1 MAMVRVGPR
10 LRGIGGE
17 APVMAT
23 GTNRSRI
30 FWREA
35 VDQAEGIIKVP
46 VPEAEPWSLRP
57 TGILRSHRGAS
68 LAPMVVTDGRMV
80 INGITEVED
89 QAEPFD

>member
-17 APVMAT
+17 
-23 GTNRSRI
+23 RQL
-30 FWREA
+30 W
-35 VDQAEGIIKVP
+35 
-46 VPEAEPWSLRP
+46 LRGR
-57 TGILRSHRGAS
+57 TDHASFGGSSGSSGRYYQGSGAGGGALELKADGDLTIAQGAS